1 MPLIFCNFQ
10 LITYFCMINQTN
22 KFRKPIT
29 ITLLRADFYP
39 RGARLRLGQ
48 TKINFLQHLF
58 SCSIK
63 LQPHLMGAR

>member
-29 ITLLRADFYP
+29 ITLLRDVF
-39 RGARLRLGQ
+39 LSTWSE
-48 TKINFLQHLF
+48 TKIRTNKDQL
-58 SCSIK
+58 SSTSV
-63 LQPHLMGAR
+63 